1 MQNTIDFPWYHPSCV
16 LMNKRAD
23 PVHNST
29 QLTPK
34 NIYDYLN
41 QHIYKQEEAKKSAA
55 LFAWKT
61 LRGIKENVFF
71 IGPSGCGK
79 TEIFRVLSQWE
90 PFIDRISIVDSSNIT
105 MEGWKGSKKVSTL
118 FDDPVLTSGKQAI
131 LVLDEAD
138 KMVTPKISSKN
149 DDVAKHIQGE
159 LLKPLEGTYIAYERN
174 NSQFQVDTHKINI
187 ALLGAFSVK
196 AEEIAEESKG
206 ATIGFGASQATVQ
219 SYDKPLTQKD
229 LLDFGVMPEFMGR
242 VQRIV
247 NLEPMTEADYVQML
261 SGHSSSL
268 IQRMQNLYGINLH
281 LTHDTRLK
289 IAQDASESNLGIR
302 GMQNIIQNMI
312 DDFLFE
318 DCTVTEIEF

>member
-1 MQNTIDFPWYHPSCV
+1 MQNTQDFPWYHPSCV
-16 LMNKRAD
+16 LMPRAE
-23 PVHNST
+23 PRHNAT
-29 QLTPK
+29 ALTPQE
-34 NIYDYLN
+34 IYAYLD
-41 QHIYKQEEAKKSAA
+41 QRIYKQEEAKKAA
-55 LFAWKT
+55 SLFVWKT
-61 LRGIKENVFF
+61 LRGIKENAFF
-71 IGPSGCGK
+71 VGPSGCGK
-79 TEIFRVLSQWE
+79 TQIFRELMQWE
-90 PFIDRISIVDSSNIT
+90 PLIDRISIVDASNIT
-105 MEGWKGSKKVSTL
+105 MDGWKGAKKVNTL
-118 FDDPVLTSGKQAI
+118 FDDPVLSSGKQAI

-138 KMVTPKISSKN
+138 KMVTSKVSSGN

-159 LLKPLEGTYIAYERN
+159 LLKPLEGTYITYERN
-174 NSQFQVDTHKINI
+174 NSSFQVDTHKINV
-187 ALLGAFSVK
+187 ALLGAFSTK

-206 ATIGFGASQATVQ
+206 ASIGFGASQVTVQ

-268 IQRMQNLYGINLH
+268 IQRMQNLYGISLH
-281 LTHDTRLK
+281 LTNDTCLK

-312 DDFLFE
+312 DDFLFK
-318 DCTVTEIEF
+318 DCTLTEIEF